1 MYTGSAVISG
11 MNNKQARQA
20 VIEWMRGKGGK
31 SAAAMRFFHF
41 GADKKAELL
50 QAAKD
55 GRLDEMEKPECKI
68 SKAGSQGVW
77 RGRA

>member
-11 MNNKQARQA
+11 MNNKQARIK

-31 SAAAMRFFHF
+31 SAAAMRFFQL

-55 GRLDEMEKPECKI
+55 GRLDEMGKPVFEMK
-68 SKAGSQGVW
+68 KAGSQGAW
-77 RGRA
+77 R